1 MLQGTGFRKAGAG
14 STVKNITSGAYY
26 IIPKKIIR
34 RRYKTQKKLKQ
45 LANSTRK
52 LASEVA
58 ENCNNSDLI
67 RHALFSVV
75 TADNDTSIAARST

>member
-34 RRYKTQKKLKQ
+34 RRYKTQK
-45 LANSTRK
+45 S
-52 LASEVA
+52 S
-58 ENCNNSDLI
+58 
-67 RHALFSVV
+67 
-75 TADNDTSIAARST
+75 